1 MAVGRSLVFLGSKAA
16 GLSAC
21 RALHRML
28 PEGALAAIICPE
40 DRSDVRCALSDFEAF
55 AGESGVPLHLAANR
69 RETMDVLGRYEPD
82 TAIVHGWY
90 QILPVEQRPE
100 TLFLGFHYSP
110 LPRYRGNA
118 PLVWQIIDGQGE
130 IGVSFFELTAEMD
143 AGRLVDRQTA
153 PLGPEETIADALA
166 KADALAAHMLEA
178 LAPAWIAGTLHLS
191 PQPDEEPSYCGLR
204 LPEDG
209 EIDWR
214 WEGSRIHDF
223 IRAQTRP
230 YPGAFTS
237 LPDGRRLRVWR
248 SQREDRRF
256 MGARGAV
263 VETGKEHVVVAAG
276 AGAVRLIE
284 VEVEGEAAAP
294 AAHVLRS
301 LRTRL
306 G

>member
-16 GLSAC
+16 GLAAC
-21 RALHRML
+21 RTLHRLL
-28 PEGALAAIICPE
+28 PKGALASIICPD
-40 DRSDVRCALSDFEAF
+40 DRSDDRCALSGFEAF
-55 AGESGVPLHLAANR
+55 AGESGIPLHLAANR
-69 RETMDVLGRYEPD
+69 RETMDLLGRYQPD

-118 PLVWQIIDGQGE
+118 PLVWQIISGE
-130 IGVSFFELTAEMD
+130 SDIGVSFFELTAEMD

-153 PLGPEETIADALA
+153 PFGPEETIAEALA
-166 KADALAAHMLEA
+166 RADALAEHMLEA
-178 LAPAWIAGTLHLS
+178 FTPAWAAGKLDLS

-214 WEGSRIHDF
+214 WEGRRIHDF

-230 YPGAFTS
+230 YPGAFAS
-237 LPDGRRLRVWR
+237 LRDGRRLRVWR

-256 MGARGAV
+256 MGAAGAI
-263 VETGKEHVVVAAG
+263 VEIGKEHVVVAAG
-276 AGAVRLIE
+276 AGAVRLLE

-294 AAHVLRS
+294 AADVLRS
-301 LRTRL
+301 LQTRL

>member
-1 MAVGRSLVFLGSKAA
+1 MAIGRSLVFLGSKAA

-21 RALHRML
+21 RTLHRLL
-28 PEGALAAIICPE
+28 PEGALAAIICPD
-40 DRSDVRCALSDFEAF
+40 DRNDARSAFPGFEAF

-69 RETMDVLGRYEPD
+69 RETMDLLGRYEPD
-82 TAIVHGWY
+82 TVIVHGWY
-90 QILPVEQRPE
+90 QILPVEQRPD

-118 PLVWQIIDGQGE
+118 PLVWQIIDGQSE

-143 AGRLVDRQTA
+143 AGRIVARQIV
-153 PLGPEETIADALA
+153 PLSPAETIAEALA

-178 LAPAWIAGTLHLS
+178 FAPAWVAGALDLS

-214 WEGSRIHDF
+214 WDGSRIHDF

-237 LPDGRRLRVWR
+237 LPDGRTLRLWQ

-256 MGARGAV
+256 MGAPGAI
-263 VETGKEHVVVAAG
+263 VEIGKEHVVVAAG
-276 AGAVRLIE
+276 AGAVRLIQ

-294 AAHVLRS
+294 AADVLRS
-301 LRTRL
+301 LRIRL